1 MKIKLF
7 IRFVL
12 PAIFLITGCTESSIA
27 KNAITGKLKLYLHKR
42 EAADLYVRF
51 DLIKDASN
59 SQGGTS
65 QDGTFQAGMSQ
76 TSMLQTSKL
85 QSVSIASSGFKKVSE
100 SPIDFSLAYLPEK
113 INQQEKYTFIVTL
126 SEDSQG
132 EKEVSSM
139 SVPVL
144 TQGHPSNLNLAL
156 QPLVAPLE

>member
-12 PAIFLITGCTESSIA
+12 PAIFLITACTESSIA
-27 KNAITGKLKLYLHKR
+27 ENAITGKLKLYLNKH
-42 EAADLYVRF
+42 EAVELYVRF
-51 DLIKDASN
+51 DLIEE
-59 SQGGTS
+59 
-65 QDGTFQAGMSQ
+65 AGS
-76 TSMLQTSKL
+76 LQTGAS
-85 QSVSIASSGFKKVSE
+85 QSVNIASSGFKKVSE
-100 SPIDFSLAYLPEK
+100 SPINFSLAYLPEK
-113 INQQEKYTFIVTL
+113 INQQKQYEFIAIL

-144 TQGHPSNLNLAL
+144 TRGHPSNLNLAM